1 MGLEII
7 TTKSKRRTYRSI
19 LKRAAVIVLCVLM
32 TFSASV
38 SLSLT
43 AMEPVT
49 AEAAAFTG
57 WKNVSGKWFYYA
69 KGSKKT
75 GWVTVEGKVYYID
88 AKAGRKTGFA
98 TISKKKYYFSKS
110 GVMATG
116 WQTINGY
123 KYYMGGNGVIRTGWQ
138 TISGKK
144 YYFWTASGK
153 GHYSNTLATKF
164 FSVGGKTYYSGNDG
178 VIRTG
183 WQTINGFKYHMDS
196 TGAIQK
202 GVQYHYS
209 NTLATKFFN
218 VDGRTYYAGTNG
230 VIRTGWQTINGFKY
244 YMTGGGAIQ
253 KGWQTIDGKKYYFW
267 TSTGNG
273 HYSNTLA
280 TKFFN
285 VDGKTYYAGT
295 NGVIRTG
302 WQIINGFKYHMD
314 STGAIQ
320 KGWQT
325 IGGSRYYFWTS
336 TKDGHYSNTMALRFF
351 KLNGNLY
358 YAGDDGRIRTGW
370 QTINGNKYYM
380 DNSGAIQNGWQTI
393 DGEQYYFW
401 TQDGDGF
408 SANTLAV
415 ERYVDGKY
423 VDANGVYRKNVTE
436 TVSVNRLSDW
446 VLSDTAAETGMYMH
460 FNEGDLLDIRS
471 GYELSLYDINTGK
484 YLCTYSTGMIVPKS
498 IYASVKVRKAD
509 GSSLTDENLR
519 DIVSRIKVTSAE
531 DAGYKAALQDIRG
544 SSRLDPSSGFFEIAH
559 RGAARYA
566 PQNTL
571 AAFDLSQK
579 LGFSAFETDI
589 RFTKDNI
596 PVILHNETIDQ
607 TSDGS
612 GKIADL
618 TLAQARKYEFGS
630 TYYSGQKIPTLEEV
644 VRATLKNGT
653 HEYLELKT
661 NPTDSQLKTII
672 DIVEKNGM
680 APQTTWLIWDTSPGI
695 LTKMNDL
702 VRSDS
707 AIGMLTQEMTEES
720 ISQALALKEKSGR
733 EFWISANH
741 NTVSEDLIGLAH
753 DAGLKVN
760 VWTVND
766 NSTAFKFFKWG
777 VDSITTDGIVNM
789 KNYMEAIG
797 YTPESA
803 SEDTPETDDAAA
815 GNGALPETDEA
826 QSAGCSIPA
835 DTGSEKLT
843 PAEDGNETETSAQED
858 TAAGIAD
865 TADMVEAA
873 IPAVSEENTDGS
885 SEAAEACSPADA
897 AAADQQVN
905 VPAEDAAAQQ
915 DTAPTEDAAAQQDTV
930 PAEDTAAPDVPA
942 PAGSSDPA
950 QAEF

>member
-1 MGLEII
+1 MGLDII
-7 TTKSKRRTYRSI
+7 TTKSKRRTYRSS

-123 KYYMGGNGVIRTGWQ
+123 KYYMGGNGVIRNGWQ

-202 GVQYHYS
+202 GVQ
-209 NTLATKFFN
+209 FI
-218 VDGRTYYAGTNG
+218 DGKKYYFWPYYAGTNG

-325 IGGSRYYFWTS
+325 IGGSKYYFWTS

-460 FNEGDLLDIRS
+460 FNQGDLLDIRS

-858 TAAGIAD
+858 AAAGIAD

-915 DTAPTEDAAAQQDTV
+915 DTAPTEDAAVQQDTV

>member
-1 MGLEII
+1 M
-7 TTKSKRRTYRSI
+7 
-19 LKRAAVIVLCVLM
+19 
-32 TFSASV
+32 
-38 SLSLT
+38 
-43 AMEPVT
+43 
-49 AEAAAFTG
+49 
-57 WKNVSGKWFYYA
+57 
-69 KGSKKT
+69 
-75 GWVTVEGKVYYID
+75 
-88 AKAGRKTGFA
+88 
-98 TISKKKYYFSKS
+98 
-110 GVMATG
+110 
-116 WQTINGY
+116 
-123 KYYMGGNGVIRTGWQ
+123 
-138 TISGKK
+138 
-144 YYFWTASGK
+144 
-153 GHYSNTLATKF
+153 
-164 FSVGGKTYYSGNDG
+164 
-178 VIRTG
+178 
-183 WQTINGFKYHMDS
+183 
-196 TGAIQK
+196 
-202 GVQYHYS
+202 
-209 NTLATKFFN
+209 
-218 VDGRTYYAGTNG
+218 
-230 VIRTGWQTINGFKY
+230 
-244 YMTGGGAIQ
+244 
-253 KGWQTIDGKKYYFW
+253 
-267 TSTGNG
+267 
-273 HYSNTLA
+273 
-280 TKFFN
+280 
-285 VDGKTYYAGT
+285 
-295 NGVIRTG
+295 
-302 WQIINGFKYHMD
+302 
-314 STGAIQ
+314 
-320 KGWQT
+320 
-325 IGGSRYYFWTS
+325 
-336 TKDGHYSNTMALRFF
+336 
-351 KLNGNLY
+351 
-358 YAGDDGRIRTGW
+358 
-370 QTINGNKYYM
+370 
-380 DNSGAIQNGWQTI
+380 
-393 DGEQYYFW
+393 
-401 TQDGDGF
+401 
-408 SANTLAV
+408 
-415 ERYVDGKY
+415 
-423 VDANGVYRKNVTE
+423 
-436 TVSVNRLSDW
+436 NRLSDW

-661 NPTDSQLKTII
+661 NPSDSQLRTII

-702 VRSDS
+702 IRSDT

-753 DAGLKVN
+753 EVGLKVN

-843 PAEDGNETETSAQED
+843 PAEDGNETETTAQED
-858 TAAGIAD
+858 AAAVDADAAD
-865 TADMVEAA
+865 TVEAA
-873 IPAVSEENTDGS
+873 VPAVSEENTAGS
-885 SEAAEACSPADA
+885 AAAAEACSPADA
-897 AAADQQVN
+897 AAADQQVI
-905 VPAEDAAAQQ
+905 VPAEDTASQQDTVPTEDAAAQQ
-915 DTAPTEDAAAQQDTV
+915 DTAPAEDAAAQQDTV

-942 PAGSSDPA
+942 PAGSSDSA

>member
-1 MGLEII
+1 
-7 TTKSKRRTYRSI
+7 
-19 LKRAAVIVLCVLM
+19 
-32 TFSASV
+32 
-38 SLSLT
+38 
-43 AMEPVT
+43 
-49 AEAAAFTG
+49 
-57 WKNVSGKWFYYA
+57 
-69 KGSKKT
+69 
-75 GWVTVEGKVYYID
+75 
-88 AKAGRKTGFA
+88 
-98 TISKKKYYFSKS
+98 
-110 GVMATG
+110 
-116 WQTINGY
+116 
-123 KYYMGGNGVIRTGWQ
+123 
-138 TISGKK
+138 
-144 YYFWTASGK
+144 
-153 GHYSNTLATKF
+153 
-164 FSVGGKTYYSGNDG
+164 
-178 VIRTG
+178 
-183 WQTINGFKYHMDS
+183 
-196 TGAIQK
+196 
-202 GVQYHYS
+202 
-209 NTLATKFFN
+209 
-218 VDGRTYYAGTNG
+218 
-230 VIRTGWQTINGFKY
+230 
-244 YMTGGGAIQ
+244 
-253 KGWQTIDGKKYYFW
+253 
-267 TSTGNG
+267 
-273 HYSNTLA
+273 
-280 TKFFN
+280 
-285 VDGKTYYAGT
+285 
-295 NGVIRTG
+295 
-302 WQIINGFKYHMD
+302 
-314 STGAIQ
+314 
-320 KGWQT
+320 
-325 IGGSRYYFWTS
+325 
-336 TKDGHYSNTMALRFF
+336 
-351 KLNGNLY
+351 
-358 YAGDDGRIRTGW
+358 
-370 QTINGNKYYM
+370 
-380 DNSGAIQNGWQTI
+380 
-393 DGEQYYFW
+393 
-401 TQDGDGF
+401 
-408 SANTLAV
+408 
-415 ERYVDGKY
+415 
-423 VDANGVYRKNVTE
+423 
-436 TVSVNRLSDW
+436 
-446 VLSDTAAETGMYMH
+446 
-460 FNEGDLLDIRS
+460 
-471 GYELSLYDINTGK
+471 
-484 YLCTYSTGMIVPKS
+484 MIVPKS

-661 NPTDSQLKTII
+661 NPSDSQLRTII

-702 VRSDS
+702 IRSDT

-803 SEDTPETDDAAA
+803 SEDTPETD
-815 GNGALPETDEA
+815 GRRHRGY
-826 QSAGCSIPA
+826 C
-835 DTGSEKLT
+835 
-843 PAEDGNETETSAQED
+843 
-858 TAAGIAD
+858 
-865 TADMVEAA
+865 
-873 IPAVSEENTDGS
+873 
-885 SEAAEACSPADA
+885 
-897 AAADQQVN
+897 
-905 VPAEDAAAQQ
+905 
-915 DTAPTEDAAAQQDTV
+915 
-930 PAEDTAAPDVPA
+930 
-942 PAGSSDPA
+942 
-950 QAEF
+950 